1 MLSEPM
7 LVARLEQVERIEQN
21 IAWTKDFIEN
31 GDWDEDEL
39 AYHQAELKELEQ
51 MLINHPD
58 FVKSVW

>member
-7 LVARLEQVERIEQN
+7 LVARLEQKELLEQS

-39 AYHQAELKELEQ
+39 AYHQAQLKELEHI
-51 MLINHPD
+51 LVNHPD
-58 FVKSVW
+58 FVTSVW